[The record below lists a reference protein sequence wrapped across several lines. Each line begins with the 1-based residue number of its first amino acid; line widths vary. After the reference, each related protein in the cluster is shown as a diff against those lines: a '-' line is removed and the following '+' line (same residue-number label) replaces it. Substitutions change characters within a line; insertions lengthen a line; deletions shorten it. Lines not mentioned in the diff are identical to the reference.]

1 MMIELDDLIVHVSRK
16 HIKNMYLRVHS
27 STGEVS
33 ISAPL
38 KLSIDAIK
46 NHLLTKRAWI
56 HAARARIATRVQPR
70 PLLMEAGEKH
80 LFLGEAYD
88 LVIHPGLH
96 PKGIVI
102 EGRLMHC
109 FLQSYALED
118 RTQFLQNWYRKQ
130 MQLLLPTLIQKWE
143 PIIGVS
149 VQAWG
154 IKSMKTR
161 WGSCNVVAKR
171 IWLNLNLIKKPLV
184 CLEYVLVHEMV
195 HLLEANHSKRFYA
208 HMNRLMPQWKE
219 HQQLLESFGRNT
231 SIPA

>member
-1 MMIELDDLIVHVSRK
+1 
-16 HIKNMYLRVHS
+16 
-27 STGEVS
+27 
-33 ISAPL
+33 
-38 KLSIDAIK
+38 
-46 NHLLTKRAWI
+46 
-56 HAARARIATRVQPR
+56 
-70 PLLMEAGEKH
+70 
-80 LFLGEAYD
+80 
-88 LVIHPGLH
+88 
-96 PKGIVI
+96 
-102 EGRLMHC
+102 MHC
-109 FLQSYALED
+109 FLRSYALED

-130 MQLLLPTLIQKWE
+130 MQLLLPALIQKWE

-219 HQQLLESFGRNT
+219 HQHLLESFGRNT